1 LDEAES
7 KAAERMRAGGA
18 QEVAELITPRE
29 LDEAEAIENWCE
41 RISVKCTEE
50 AQVSNKTKGIKQAE
64 DLLGESFTLYVPP
77 IPSSSPSGESSPPPP
92 EEGSTKVVD
101 CRVAVGSN
109 CRIIQGMS
117 TLTAP
122 AA

>member
-1 LDEAES
+1 MDEAES

-64 DLLGESFTLYVPP
+64 DLLGESFAPYVPP
-77 IPSSSPSGESSPPPP
+77 TPSSSPSRESSPPPS